1 MEEDGDDI
9 LNDTYI
15 AQDVEDQKS
24 ATKILEI
31 EDANID
37 PADDDIVDEN
47 VDDAALVNAV
57 PCTQIGPF
65 FQGGFRVEIWPSID
79 EWGKSSLMFHWRI
92 CRSMSA
98 ACSMGEQRTP
108 SGAWTVN
115 YCTKSLSLQFEPV
128 SQHIGDF
135 LTNL

>member
-15 AQDVEDQKS
+15 AQDVDDQKL

-57 PCTQIGPF
+57 PCTQRDVTVWQPPCVTPF
-65 FQGGFRVEIWPSID
+65 MDAPLALHSNAKTSDFVGLCPIECISRLNLNKISYSECWDLRIV
-79 EWGKSSLMFHWRI
+79 SLPLLKL
-92 CRSMSA
+92 S
-98 ACSMGEQRTP
+98 QTP
-108 SGAWTVN
+108 GHV
-115 YCTKSLSLQFEPV
+115 
-128 SQHIGDF
+128 
-135 LTNL
+135 

>member
-57 PCTQIGPF
+57 PCTQ
-65 FQGGFRVEIWPSID
+65 
-79 EWGKSSLMFHWRI
+79 M
-92 CRSMSA
+92 
-98 ACSMGEQRTP
+98 
-108 SGAWTVN
+108 
-115 YCTKSLSLQFEPV
+115 PV
-128 SQHIGDF
+128 F
-135 LTNL
+135 PRRF